1 MARPKKGAAV
11 TTNDGK
17 KMLNGLNYHAVAV
30 PLVTVALSAD
40 LLVIFIY
47 LVPGEASEGWR
58 DRLMGKQDIFGG

>member
-47 LVPGEASEGWR
+47 LVPLRGE
-58 DRLMGKQDIFGG
+58 